1 MDFLTFYA
9 FHGGAAWLWSAA
21 QIGGPDKSGR
31 PRVKVKRHHLYGA
44 YESIARMRFRP
55 FRLSLAPL
63 GALLLLMGCS
73 SKIVICP
80 VPAILADTKTLTI
93 FRPGTTPDLAN
104 ELFTVA
110 VTDAQGDCTYSTR
123 DGMVHSSLE
132 LTFVAARTPTAEAAS
147 YSVPYFVAVHE
158 NATVFTKRLY
168 TLRFTFAPGASVAT
182 IKQAPDDVDIKLANG
197 KLPWN
202 YQMMAG
208 FQMTPAQ
215 IEYTKTRARYLP

>member
-1 MDFLTFYA
+1 MSF
-9 FHGGAAWLWSAA
+9 S
-21 QIGGPDKSGR
+21 
-31 PRVKVKRHHLYGA
+31 
-44 YESIARMRFRP
+44 P
-55 FRLSLAPL
+55 FPVGLSRLAPL

-80 VPAILADTKTLTI
+80 VPAILADTKQLTI
-93 FRPGTTPDLAN
+93 FRPGTAPDMAN
-104 ELFTVA
+104 ELYTVA
-110 VTDAQGDCTYSTR
+110 VIDAQGDCTYSTR

-158 NATVFTKRLY
+158 NARVFTKRLY
-168 TLRFTFAPGASVAT
+168 TLRFTFAPGAAVAT

-208 FQMTPAQ
+208 FQMTTAH
-215 IEYTKTRARYLP
+215 IENTKTTARYVP

>member
-1 MDFLTFYA
+1 MSFSPFLRSP
-9 FHGGAAWLWSAA
+9 L
-21 QIGGPDKSGR
+21 
-31 PRVKVKRHHLYGA
+31 RHC
-44 YESIARMRFRP
+44 
-55 FRLSLAPL
+55 LSRLAPL
-63 GALLLLMGCS
+63 GALLFVMGCS

-80 VPAILADTKTLTI
+80 VPAILADTKQLTV

-104 ELFTVA
+104 ELYTVA
-110 VTDAQGDCTYSTR
+110 LIDAQGDCTYSTR

-147 YSVPYFVAVHE
+147 YSVPYFVAIHE
-158 NATVFTKRLY
+158 NAKVFSKRLY

-202 YQMMAG
+202 YQMMTG